1 MAGFTTLALASL
13 AAAAYQGETQKKAAK
28 KANILQER
36 AQKQAE
42 SESLRQERLNEMER
56 NKADAKRPDLET
68 LLASEQS
75 MMLGGAAGTMLTGQ
89 GGVDAQKLK
98 LGRTT
103 LLGG

>member
-13 AAAAYQGETQKKAAK
+13 AASAYQGEMQKKAAK
-28 KANILQER
+28 KANVLQAE
-36 AQKQAE
+36 AQKKAE
-42 SESLRQERLNEMER
+42 SDSIRQERINEMER
-56 NKADAKRPDLET
+56 NKADAKKPDLAT

-89 GGVDAQKLK
+89 GGVDSQKLK